1 MHVTDLARMVKK
13 IFESKPERQYIF
25 GIDNTKKPRQRRLIQ
40 AISEGIGT
48 GLVESIDIPP
58 YFEPVHPARTPLQL
72 DLDWR
77 KFLLLNIKAKPSTL
91 FVAGDAGQGGEDEEN
106 AGEEDTG
113 DFKWFCKS
121 GLAANI
127 QEVKN
132 EFCKERNLKPFK
144 IAILGKPFTGKSFY
158 AK

>member
-1 MHVTDLARMVKK
+1 MVKK
-13 IFESKPERQYIF
+13 IFETKPERQYIF
-25 GIDNTKKPRQRRLIQ
+25 GIDNTKKPRQKRLIQ

-58 YFEPVHPARTPLQL
+58 FFDQVHPARTPLQL

-91 FVAGDAGQGGEDEEN
+91 FVQSDVAAEDGEEPP
-106 AGEEDTG
+106 EEDTG

-127 QEVKN
+127 
-132 EFCKERNLKPFK
+132 
-144 IAILGKPFTGKSFY
+144 
-158 AK
+158 

>member
-1 MHVTDLARMVKK
+1 MVKK
-13 IFESKPERQYIF
+13 IFQTKPERQYIF

-48 GLVESIDIPP
+48 GLTESIDIPP
-58 YFEPVHPARTPLQL
+58 YFEPCHPARTPLQL
-72 DLDWR
+72 DLDWK

-91 FVAGDAGQGGEDEEN
+91 FVTPDAGEAADEEEPP
-106 AGEEDTG
+106 AEDTG

-132 EFCKERNLKPFK
+132 EFCEERNLKPFK